1 MLATIALCVA
11 TSAMIRSGKA
21 RYAFVT
27 LIPLVWLVAVTMT
40 AGVEKIFSAMP
51 NVGFL
56 AHAATLAAEATAPG
70 VTDARVAEV
79 SRLIW
84 NDRIDAAM
92 TAFFIAVVIIVLA
105 DSARVWTNLTLGS
118 GSSTRNPHQAAA

>member
-1 MLATIALCVA
+1 
-11 TSAMIRSGKA
+11 
-21 RYAFVT
+21 
-27 LIPLVWLVAVTMT
+27 VAVTMT

-56 AHAATLAAEATAPG
+56 AHAATLAAEAAAPS

-84 NDRIDAAM
+84 NDRIDAAL
-92 TAFFIAVVIIVLA
+92 TAFFIAVVIVVLA
-105 DSARVWTNLTLGS
+105 DSARVWTSLTIGS
-118 GSSTRNPHQAAA
+118 GNGARNAQQAAA

>member
-1 MLATIALCVA
+1 
-11 TSAMIRSGKA
+11 MIRSGKA

-40 AGVEKIFSAMP
+40 AGIEKIFSAMP

-56 AHAATLAAEATAPG
+56 AHAAQLAAEMMAPTTTA
-70 VTDARVAEV
+70 ARSLEIG
-79 SRLIW
+79 RLIW

-92 TAFFIAVVIIVLA
+92 TTFFVAVVIIILS
-105 DSARVWTNLTLGS
+105 DSIRVWSKLIPGS
-118 GSSTRNPHQAAA
+118 PERAVHEEAA

>member
-1 MLATIALCVA
+1 MNRMRKAAYG
-11 TSAMIRSGKA
+11 SAK
-21 RYAFVT
+21 VV
-27 LIPLVWLVAVTMT
+27 PVVWLVAVRMT

-56 AHAATLAAEATAPG
+56 AQAATLAAEAAAPG
-70 VTDARVAEV
+70 VTEPRVAEV

-92 TAFFIAVVIIVLA
+92 TAFFIAVVIVVLT
-105 DSARVWTNLTLGS
+105 DSARVWTKLTLAS
-118 GSSTRNPHQAAA
+118 SSTRTAQQAAA